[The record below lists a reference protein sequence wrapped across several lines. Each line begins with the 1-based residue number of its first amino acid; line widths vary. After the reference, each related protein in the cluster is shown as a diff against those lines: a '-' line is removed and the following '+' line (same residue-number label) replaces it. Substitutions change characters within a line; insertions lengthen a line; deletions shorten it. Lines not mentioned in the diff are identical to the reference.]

1 VRPVNTQV
9 SPRQTRQ
16 QGGGITLKSLR
27 RIERAQTQ
35 MVATEI
41 RLRTFAKLY
50 GVPEVWLYA
59 GDLAGPRVRP
69 FWYAPEAN
77 AA

>member
-1 VRPVNTQV
+1 M
-9 SPRQTRQ
+9 
-16 QGGGITLKSLR
+16 TLKSLR

-59 GDLAGPRVRP
+59 GDLAGDRVRP
-69 FWYAPEAN
+69 SWYAPESN